1 MTIAATTTAPEA
13 LPAVRASLREMV
25 VSSVRVELTSFFRV
39 KDQVVFTFIFPVL
52 LLVIFATVFG
62 DEAAGPVPFVQYF
75 LPGMVASGLL
85 LVTFQ
90 NLAITIAMERT
101 DGTLKRLAG
110 TPMPPAVY
118 FAGKVGVVL
127 VIGLAQQLVLLFVA
141 ATVYGVPLPTA
152 PGRWLTF
159 AWVALLGVTAGTLA
173 GVAFSSVPRT
183 GKSASAV
190 VTPVVLVL
198 QFASGVFFAIEDI
211 PPWLRRVAE
220 LFPLKWV
227 AQGMRSVFLPD
238 SYVIREPAG
247 SWQHPTMAA
256 VLVVWCVLGLVLCAR
271 TFRWVGR
278 DDG

>member
-1 MTIAATTTAPEA
+1 MTTAALSAPDS
-13 LPAVRASLREMV
+13 LPAVRASHRDMV
-25 VSSVRVELTSFFRV
+25 VSSVRLELASFFRV
-39 KDQVVFTFIFPVL
+39 KDQVVFTFVFPVL

-62 DEAAGPVPFVQYF
+62 DETAGAVPFVQYF
-75 LPGMVASGLL
+75 LPGMVASGLM

-110 TPMPPAVY
+110 TPMPPVVY

-127 VIGLAQQLVLLFVA
+127 VVGVAQQLLLLSVA

-152 PGRWLTF
+152 PQRWVTF
-159 AWVALLGVTAGTLA
+159 AWVALLGVTAGGLA

-190 VTPVVLVL
+190 VTPIVLLL
-198 QFASGVFFAIEDI
+198 QFSSGVFFAIQDI

-238 SYVIREPAG
+238 SYITYEPAG

-256 VLVVWCVLGLVLCAR
+256 VLVAWCVLGMVLCAR
-271 TFRWVGR
+271 TFRWVQR